1 MFNTPDTVNG
11 CFKFLNDTIDGV
23 GGIFNMLVLFFYDF
37 LCLNHRMNNFL
48 RIEGK
53 VRYDFF
59 NITTGFVGLFRQ
71 SLNL

>member
-1 MFNTPDTVNG
+1 
-11 CFKFLNDTIDGV
+11 
-23 GGIFNMLVLFFYDF
+23 MLVLFFYDF

-59 NITTGFVGLFRQ
+59 NITTGFVGLFRK